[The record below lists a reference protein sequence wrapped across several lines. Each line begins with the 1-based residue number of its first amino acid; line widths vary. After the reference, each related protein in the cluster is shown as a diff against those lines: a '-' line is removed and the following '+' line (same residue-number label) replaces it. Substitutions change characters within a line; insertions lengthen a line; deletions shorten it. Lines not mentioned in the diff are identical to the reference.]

1 MFCQKL
7 GKWDKIP
14 YLEVFLIL
22 HDKDACRV
30 KKKRERERENKLM
43 SQRKGNLHV
52 KDRSS
57 EERDQEDL
65 DIMTAASWS
74 E

>member
-1 MFCQKL
+1 MIKMHAEL
-7 GKWDKIP
+7 
-14 YLEVFLIL
+14 
-22 HDKDACRV
+22 
-30 KKKRERERENKLM
+30 KKKKTERERENKLM